1 MGKGKER
8 IPKGRKIPF
17 GAPVSIGP
25 LNLSIVAHVI
35 GASEP
40 AAYSLHLD
48 HRPDR
53 PETRPAL
60 IPLGRLAY
68 QMALKQLSLFSLL
81 LLCVVAWSLG
91 TQHPRVFFALLSFP
105 SLTGVADHAFVFAD

>member
-53 PETRPAL
+53 LETRPAL

-81 LLCVVAWSLG
+81 FLCVVASLG
-91 TQHPRVFFALLSFP
+91 SQHPLFFALLSFP